1 MRALID
7 WLMSLLGRAPP
18 APPPADPPPPPP
30 RPSIVTADLLVEA
43 VLHCSREHAELF
55 APHLDEAC
63 YLYGINT
70 PARLAAFLA
79 QVGHES
85 GSLVYVREVW
95 GPTPAQQRYEGRAD
109 LGNYVEGDGAKY
121 RGRGLIQTTGRA
133 NYRALRD
140 RMRMRFGFG
149 VVPDF
154 ETYPKAL
161 EQPRWAALSAG
172 DYWDHHKLN
181 VLADAG
187 SHDSFVTMTRRINGG
202 VNGLGDRLLRWDHA
216 KRALG
221 V

>member
-1 MRALID
+1 MKAFID

-18 APPPADPPPPPP
+18 APPPAEPAPPP
-30 RPSIVTADLLVEA
+30 RPSIVTADLLVAA

-85 GSLVYVREVW
+85 GSLVHVREVW

-109 LGNYVEGDGAKY
+109 LGNTQEGDGSKY
-121 RGRGLIQTTGRA
+121 RGRGLIQVTGRA